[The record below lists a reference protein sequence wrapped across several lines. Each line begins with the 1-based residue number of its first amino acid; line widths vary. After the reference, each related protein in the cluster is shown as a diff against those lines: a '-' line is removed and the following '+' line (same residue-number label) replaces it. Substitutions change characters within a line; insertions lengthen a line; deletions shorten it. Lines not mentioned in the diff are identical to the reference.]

1 MAFPKVKRDN
11 LVEMVF
17 ESLRSDIVSGELG
30 DGERLPPQEE
40 LAEKFGV
47 SRTVLREA
55 LNRLSSLGL
64 IEAQQGRGTF
74 VRSLSPGSAMRPMLS
89 ALLLDESSTRELIEA
104 RFHLERVA
112 VRLAARRA
120 GPTEVTELG
129 SLVDRMEQHVAQG
142 DLAGFAADD
151 LAFHLTLSELT
162 RNSILRKVLEAIRE
176 MLFRFLEEFNRIEGA
191 PARAVAYHRRILE
204 AVASRDPD
212 QAEAEMTAH
221 LRDVTRVVEERYHY
235 DIDV

>member
-17 ESLRSDIVSGELG
+17 DSLRSDIVSGDLG
-30 DGERLPPQEE
+30 DGQRLPPQEE

-74 VRSLSPGSAMRPMLS
+74 VRSLSPSLAMKPMLN

-120 GPTEVTELG
+120 TAADVAGLR
-129 SLVDRMEQHVAQG
+129 SLLEEMVEHVEQG
-142 DLAGFAADD
+142 DLPGFSADD

-176 MLFRFLEEFNRIEGA
+176 MMFRFLDEFNRIEGA
-191 PARAVAYHRRILE
+191 PARAVAYHRKILD
-204 AVASRDPD
+204 AVSAHDPD
-212 QAEAEMTAH
+212 RAEAEMTAH

-235 DIDV
+235 EIDV